1 MVNYIFICNN
11 DKINEKIGLM
21 YIGDDIYSEFI
32 GNIYNLVDYINFS
45 INDCVKIKFVN
56 FTDNKINFVI
66 NAITKYK
73 RIVSTEEC
81 YSIVIDNKKKNKR

>member
-32 GNIYNLVDYINFS
+32 GNIYNLV
-45 INDCVKIKFVN
+45 DCVKIKFVN